1 VVSKTEPLSP
11 RLQLGEQLRNQ
22 IEDGT
27 LASGERLP
35 NVRELAA
42 DLHINYNTVRNV
54 YAELEKQGYL
64 EVTQGRGTFVAR
76 KPPRSRDH
84 AVTIIRELVDDALA
98 RAVSAGVSA
107 AEFARMT
114 YTRAKLFRAKRRKTR
129 ALFVECNDADLRDL
143 GDEIRDA
150 IGVDPVRATIDSLQK
165 KHRAYFDDFD
175 LITTTFSHLAEVQKM
190 AGATRRVV
198 GVMVEAAYREV
209 IADVADLP
217 ADATIGLVCFR
228 ESGAEAMRR
237 TLAGAGLERKF
248 IVGSIDQPKKLAR
261 AIAADRV
268 FLSGAYLDEVQVADL
283 NGRMRRYDVHVS
295 PASLRFLRGVI
306 AGQQTADSGQ
316 RG

>member
-1 VVSKTEPLSP
+1 MVSKTEPLSP

-248 IVGSIDQPKKLAR
+248 IVGS
-261 AIAADRV
+261 
-268 FLSGAYLDEVQVADL
+268 
-283 NGRMRRYDVHVS
+283 
-295 PASLRFLRGVI
+295 
-306 AGQQTADSGQ
+306 
-316 RG
+316 